1 MSKVVFA
8 IKYEILEEKLDEYL
22 DVMRELKNIVKA
34 EGLES
39 YRVFKVKSK
48 KNYYEEIYL
57 FENQEAYDNFDDD
70 SDERVDLLMNKL
82 SDIIK
87 PHTTE
92 YLTLN
97 EVETLL

>member
-8 IKYEILEEKLDEYL
+8 IKYEVFEEKLDEYL
-22 DVMRELKNIVKA
+22 DVMRELKNIVEA

-70 SDERVDLLMNKL
+70 ADERIDLLMNKL

>member
-70 SDERVDLLMNKL
+70 ADERVDLLMNKL

-97 EVETLL
+97 EVDTLL

>member
-48 KNYYEEIYL
+48 KNYYQEIYL

-70 SDERVDLLMNKL
+70 PDERIDLLMNKL

-97 EVETLL
+97 EVDTLL

>member
-8 IKYEILEEKLDEYL
+8 IKYEVLEEKLDEYL

-34 EGLES
+34 EGMES

-48 KNYYEEIYL
+48 KNYYQEIYL
-57 FENQEAYDNFDDD
+57 FENQEAFDNFDDD
-70 SDERVDLLMNKL
+70 PDERVDLLMNKL

-97 EVETLL
+97 EVETIL

>member
-70 SDERVDLLMNKL
+70 ADERVDLLMNKL

>member
-8 IKYEILEEKLDEYL
+8 IKYEVLDEKLDEYL

-39 YRVFKVKSK
+39 YRVYKVKSK
-48 KNYYEEIYL
+48 KNLYEEIYL

-70 SDERVDLLMNKL
+70 PDERVDLLMNKL

-97 EVETLL
+97 EVDSLI

>member
-8 IKYEILEEKLDEYL
+8 IKYEIFEKKLDEYL
-22 DVMRELKNIVKA
+22 DVMRELKNIVNA
-34 EGLES
+34 EGLEI